1 MASKGI
7 PDAKAKAHIV
17 LESVKKKGAKEN
29 QFMDAQTEAN
39 LWPQIMQEAIAH
51 QVVAVVNR
59 VHKRRAAS
67 GGVSSAV
74 ICAVGCAIDLNEI
87 HGGEGL
93 TIPINEKFKPMVD
106 EILGEGN
113 KVSGGNG
120 GGEVRRDEAQRGAK
134 RRAGNWRICARRNT
148 RSRDTRSS
156 LY

>member
-1 MASKGI
+1 MELLEDPVYEEEMASKGI
-7 PDAKAKAHIV
+7 PDAKAKAHSV
-17 LESVKKKGAKEN
+17 LESVKMKGAKEN
-29 QFMDAQTEAN
+29 QYMDAQTEAN

-59 VHKRRAAS
+59 VHKRRVAT

-106 EILGEGN
+106 EILGVGN
-113 KVSGGNG
+113 KVSGGEKGDGNNEEDA
-120 GGEVRRDEAQRGAK
+120 EVRC
-134 RRAGNWRICARRNT
+134 ICQFVT
-148 RSRDTRSS
+148 
-156 LY
+156 